1 MVLRTGLTIDEFLR
15 LPETKPASE
24 FIDGEAMQKPMTK
37 RDHWRIARTVTAAL
51 DASVRTHGGDAGPEP
66 TIPFR
71 AVGAVL
77 VPDVAFWAPGRAP
90 GTRDEA
96 LPPTLAVEIRSPGQS
111 LESLRGKCRFYVA
124 NGVDVAWLIDPDG
137 RTAEVFDASSGHA
150 QLSPDGVLASRY
162 VPGFELKL
170 ADLFAELDREG

>member
-15 LPETKPASE
+15 LPETRPASE
-24 FIDGEAMQKPMTK
+24 LIDGEAIQKPMTK
-37 RDHWRIARTVTAAL
+37 RDHWRIARTLTAAL
-51 DASVRTHGGDAGPEP
+51 DSCVRKYGGDAGPEP

-71 AVGAVL
+71 SVGAVL
-77 VPDVAFWAPGRAP
+77 VPDVAYWAHGRP
-90 GTRDEA
+90 QGTRDEA

-137 RTAEVFDASSGHA
+137 RTVEVFDTSAGHE
-150 QLSPDGVLASRY
+150 QLPPDGVLASLH
-162 VPGFELKL
+162 VPGIELAL
-170 ADLFAELDREG
+170 ADLFSELDRES